1 MGRVSSGKT
10 RIAWITFDF
19 PPRQSSGVF
28 RAIKIYKYL
37 DKSRFEV
44 DFITHGSARRFRSA
58 VHDDTLLG
66 EVHPTPAVYRVPT
79 IILHDFLPALR
90 ARLRRVKPA
99 RGQSPA
105 NPSAS
110 ARPST
115 DEPAAA
121 RLRRTAER
129 EGEPAAGPPPLA
141 SPSGEPRRDL
151 AEARSAKAGL
161 GRRLYGWF
169 ALSAYVPDHLFI
181 WGWSAALKS
190 VWLHLR
196 HRYDVVYT
204 TSFPES
210 AHLPGLVL
218 SALGVRWVV
227 DYRYGG
233 PLWIKD
239 VVGFR
244 KPPLRERL
252 DHRYQRWV
260 LTRADRVITQS
271 ERIRADFCEVFSLD
285 PARVT
290 VIPSGYDEADFT
302 RTAASPAPFAKAA
315 DEIHLLHMGTLEGA
329 GPVERTQIAETID
342 ALAASL
348 RARGRRLVLHALGSD
363 VMAAGAYRPA
373 HVEYRH
379 HGVVVHHDIP
389 TYLLAADCYLLSAWT
404 TSNGGVK
411 GFIPSKLWEYLRAGA
426 PILTTGPKDEVW
438 SIVDDAGVGLHMP
451 LGDPRASVDRLAED
465 LLARVQRKKSPA
477 ASVGR
482 YTWQSRAESV
492 QRVFQQLV
500 DGAAVPC

>member
-44 DFITHGSARRFRSA
+44 DFITHGSARRFQSA

-90 ARLRRVKPA
+90 ARLRRVKPS
-99 RGQSPA
+99 RGQSPTNVA
-105 NPSAS
+105 VRNEQSAS
-110 ARPST
+110 ARSGS
-115 DEPAAA
+115 DERAAA
-121 RLRRTAER
+121 DT
-129 EGEPAAGPPPLA
+129 PAPSPQSPA
-141 SPSGEPRRDL
+141 S
-151 AEARSAKAGL
+151 GL
-161 GRRLYGWF
+161 GRTLYGWF

-271 ERIRADFCEVFSLD
+271 ERIRADFCQVFSLD

-302 RTAASPAPFAKAA
+302 RTAASPAPFAKAP

-329 GPVERTQIAETID
+329 GPVERTEIAETID

-348 RARGRRLVLHALGSD
+348 SARGRRLVFHALGSD

-373 HVEYRH
+373 HVEYQH

-389 TYLLAADCYLLSAWT
+389 TYLLAADCYLLSTWT

-451 LGDPRASVDRLAED
+451 LGDARTSVDVLAED
-465 LLARVQRKKSPA
+465 LLARVQRKKAPA
-477 ASVGR
+477 ATVGR

-500 DGAAVPC
+500 DGAVPC